1 MTIELARAAGTRCG
15 EYVATLT
22 TREDNAR
29 EQNDR
34 TIQRAAVGFVNR
46 LPLNDI
52 PFEHELEAV
61 FVSAAREALSK

>member
-1 MTIELARAAGTRCG
+1 MNYLEQARAAGKRTANYIR
-15 EYVATLT
+15 TLT
-22 TREDNAR
+22 SDPGL
-29 EQNDR
+29 NDR